1 MKLLILVK
9 ESLYDKKLKLLKKY
23 LNMEIALYLLGGLI
37 GLFLGGEGLIR
48 GSSSLALKVGISPL
62 VVGLTVV
69 ALGTSS
75 PELLVSLKAALM
87 GSSSI
92 ALGNIIGSNIANI
105 ALILGLAAVI
115 RPLQVHANVIK
126 REIPIM
132 IGVSLLLVFFLI
144 DGTVGFIEGLI
155 FVILLIAYTIINIFL
170 SLKENKEIE
179 KEFEEGLK
187 SKLNIPTAVLF
198 IVAGLALLFFG
209 ADLFLKGAVSLAKV
223 FNVSDAII
231 GLTVVAVGTSLPELF
246 TSIVATIKK
255 ESDIAV
261 GNAVG
266 SNIFNILSILGISAI
281 IIPIKSDQISYFDFG
296 VMLAA
301 AFILLPLSYSGFR
314 ISRLEGILLLTG
326 YLIYIFLLI

>member
-1 MKLLILVK
+1 
-9 ESLYDKKLKLLKKY
+9 
-23 LNMEIALYLLGGLI
+23 MEILLYILGGLT

-48 GSSSLALKVGISPL
+48 GSSSLAIRVGISPL

-69 ALGTSS
+69 AFGTSS
-75 PELLVSLKAALM
+75 PELLVSLKAAIM

-92 ALGNIIGSNIANI
+92 ALGNVIGSNIANI
-105 ALILGLAAVI
+105 ALILGLSAVI
-115 RPLQVHANVIK
+115 TPIEVHANVIK

-132 IGVSLLLVFFLI
+132 IVVSLLLIFFLL
-144 DGTVGFIEGLI
+144 DGTLGFIEGLI
-155 FVILLIAYTIINIFL
+155 FIILLIAYTVVNILL

-187 SKLNIPTAVLF
+187 SRLNIPLAILF
-198 IVAGLALLFFG
+198 IIVGLVFLFFG
-209 ADLFLKGAVSLAKV
+209 ADLFLKGAVSLAKM

-231 GLTVVAVGTSLPELF
+231 GLTIVAVGTSLPELF

-261 GNAVG
+261 GNVVG

-281 IIPIKSDQISYFDFG
+281 IVPISSSQISIFDLG
-296 VMLAA
+296 AMLAA
-301 AFILLPLSYSGFR
+301 ALILLPLSYTGFR
-314 ISRLEGILLLTG
+314 ISRLEGLLLLIG
-326 YLIYIFLLI
+326 YFAYIFLLIQ

>member
-1 MKLLILVK
+1 MFDI
-9 ESLYDKKLKLLKKY
+9 S
-23 LNMEIALYLLGGLI
+23 IILYLIGGLI